1 MNLND
6 YLKTTEASIYEKA
19 CPVNDVD
26 CFFLCQGYH
35 RWAASRGEGS
45 LGAFVT
51 HCNISCS
58 GMRITLTHFILRCNI
73 CYQFPY

>member
-45 LGAFVT
+45 LG
-51 HCNISCS
+51 
-58 GMRITLTHFILRCNI
+58 GI
-73 CYQFPY
+73 CYTL